1 MKPKLFDGFSW
12 EGTIE
17 VARREIY
24 ERRRTQLLRV
34 GLMTSVFFVAV
45 LLLMWACNRQYEPE
59 SYELVSRNS
68 TESLC
73 IALAIVFYLLYGLFA
88 MLSGSLMF
96 RELADKS
103 KRILFLMLPESEA
116 DKYAGRFL
124 VYVVIFSLVA
134 LISMIVAL
142 AVGWVIGNVI
152 FDNLYSMKYL
162 VNPVNKIFGS
172 DIMGRCMV
180 PATILIFMTASFFV
194 LGSVSFPKYTFV
206 KTYGVLVVLQI
217 VVNTVLSTV
226 LIAVVNTG
234 ALDLEMKLSS
244 VDIVVITL
252 SLLMILLMLF
262 NWIMGYVWLRNTD
275 VID

>member
-1 MKPKLFDGFSW
+1 M
-12 EGTIE
+12 
-17 VARREIY
+17 
-24 ERRRTQLLRV
+24 
-34 GLMTSVFFVAV
+34 
-45 LLLMWACNRQYEPE
+45 
-59 SYELVSRNS
+59 
-68 TESLC
+68 
-73 IALAIVFYLLYGLFA
+73 
-88 MLSGSLMF
+88 
-96 RELADKS
+96 RELWGSIMTEEQAKIAFHTPSTVMADAAIDLS
-103 KRILFLMLPESEA
+103 YDHAPYILGN
-116 DKYAGRFL
+116 KG
-124 VYVVIFSLVA
+124 YVVIFSLVA